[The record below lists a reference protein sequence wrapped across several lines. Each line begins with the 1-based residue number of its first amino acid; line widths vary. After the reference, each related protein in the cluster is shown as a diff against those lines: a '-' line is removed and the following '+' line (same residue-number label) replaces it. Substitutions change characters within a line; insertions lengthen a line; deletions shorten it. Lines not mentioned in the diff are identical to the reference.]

1 MSVEKKLK
9 QSNRPRLMVDLPAL
23 QQNFVTLQKRA
34 KARNP
39 KAQIT
44 CTVKANA
51 YGLGLARIAPALREA
66 GAEAFF
72 VAYSFEARK
81 LRKILGG
88 GPKIYVFNGPTPG
101 QENLFREEGLIP
113 VLSTLAQLRLWADA
127 GPGFAPCALHI
138 DTAMNRLGLG
148 AAELNALMQDKS
160 LLQRLDVKLI
170 LSHLACGS
178 DPQAA
183 LNHQQCALFEQALR
197 LLRDQFPDSHISMS
211 ASAGLFL
218 DLNFSDNF
226 VEDIVRPGIALYGG
240 GPQDRPESALAVV
253 ASLQAPVLQLRKI
266 AAGQSVGYGASYIAE
281 APRKIATLA
290 IGYGDG
296 FARCHGGRGMVYLGG
311 QLCPI
316 IGRVSMDLITIDVS
330 DLPAPPVIGDFAE
343 IFGTHIA
350 IEDAAKRVDTISYE
364 LLVTLGER
372 VVRVYG

>member
-1 MSVEKKLK
+1 MSVENKLK
-9 QSNRPRLMVDLPAL
+9 QNNRPRLIVDLPAL
-23 QQNFVTLQKRA
+23 QQNFRVLQKRA
-34 KARNP
+34 EARNP
-39 KAQIT
+39 KAKIA

-51 YGLGLARIAPALREA
+51 YGLGVARIVPALRDA

-81 LRKILGG
+81 LRKILGD
-88 GPKIYVFNGPTPG
+88 GPEIYVFNGPTPG

-113 VLSTLAQLRLWADA
+113 VLNTPEQLHLWADA
-127 GPGFAPCALHI
+127 GAGFAPCALHI

-148 AAELNALMQDKS
+148 AAELSALVQDKS
-160 LLQRLDVKLI
+160 LLQRLDVKLM

-178 DPQAA
+178 DPKAK
-183 LNHQQCALFEQALR
+183 LNHQQCALFEQALL

-218 DLNFSDNF
+218 NLDFNDGF
-226 VEDIVRPGIALYGG
+226 VEDISRPGIALYGG
-240 GPQDRPESALAVV
+240 GPQDKPENDLAIV
-253 ASLQAPVLQLRKI
+253 ASLQAPVLQLREI
-266 AAGQSVGYGASYIAE
+266 TAGQSVGYGAGYVAKT
-281 APRKIATLA
+281 PRKIATLA
-290 IGYGDG
+290 LGYGDG
-296 FARCHGGRGMVYLGG
+296 FARSHGGRGMVYLGG

-330 DLPAPPVIGDFAE
+330 DLPALPAIGDFAE
-343 IFGTHIA
+343 IFGRHIA
-350 IEDAAKRVDTISYE
+350 IEDAAKRADTICYE